1 MIHTLIILW
10 ILRCQLFN
18 YLKRKYFTSTYSV
31 LKLLYLKQFR
41 RNNSLSTPSFFII
54 HRIVLNQQSPAS
66 LSTCRESSFVLSE
79 GFTPSE
85 AFTIITSLG
94 INTFAR
100 ITFYPRYTVVT
111 KFAIDYASDPLGDS
125 ELMT

>member
-31 LKLLYLKQFR
+31 LRLLYLKQFR

-54 HRIVLNQQSPAS
+54 HSIVLKQQSPAS

-100 ITFYPRYTVVT
+100 ITFYPRYMVVT